1 MLIDTIHAHRDELS
15 ALAKQ
20 YGARRLRVF
29 GSVARREEGP
39 DSDVDFLVDFPTGYD
54 LFRQRIPLSDR
65 LAEFVGRKVD
75 LIPEHEL
82 NKHIRPYVLREAVD
96 L

>member
-1 MLIDTIHAHRDELS
+1 MLIDTIHAHRDELV
-15 ALAKQ
+15 ALAQQ

-39 DSDVDFLVDFPTGYD
+39 DSDVDFLVDFPAGYD

-82 NKHIRPYVLREAVD
+82 NKHIHPYVLQEAVD

>member
-1 MLIDTIHAHRDELS
+1 MLIDMIHAHRDELA
-15 ALAKQ
+15 ALAQ
-20 YGARRLRVF
+20 RYGARRLRVF

-39 DSDVDFLVDFPTGYD
+39 DSDVDFLVDFPAGYD

>member
-1 MLIDTIHAHRDELS
+1 MLIDTIHAHRKELD
-15 ALAKQ
+15 ALARQ

-39 DSDVDFLVDFPTGYD
+39 DSDVDFLVDLPEGYD
-54 LFRQRIPLSDR
+54 LFRQRIALSER
-65 LAEFVGRKVD
+65 LAEFMGRKVD

-82 NKHIRPYVLREAVD
+82 NKHIRPYVLEEAVD